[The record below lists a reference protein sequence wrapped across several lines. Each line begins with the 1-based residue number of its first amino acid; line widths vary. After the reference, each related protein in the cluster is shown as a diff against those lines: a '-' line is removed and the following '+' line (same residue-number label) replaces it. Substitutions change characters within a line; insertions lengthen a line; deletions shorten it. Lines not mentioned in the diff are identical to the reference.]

1 MAKYNDAQRA
11 SVLASLM
18 EGQSVNK
25 VAKEYDIPKSTV
37 SRWKNSDYP
46 INGIQKKEIGELLL
60 RYLETNLE
68 TLQVQAKTFQD
79 ERWLLKQNAA
89 DLAVLHGVMT
99 DKAIRLIEAM
109 NNANAGAN

>member
-46 INGIQKKEIGELLL
+46 INGIQKKEK
-60 RYLETNLE
+60 Y
-68 TLQVQAKTFQD
+68 
-79 ERWLLKQNAA
+79 
-89 DLAVLHGVMT
+89 
-99 DKAIRLIEAM
+99 
-109 NNANAGAN
+109 